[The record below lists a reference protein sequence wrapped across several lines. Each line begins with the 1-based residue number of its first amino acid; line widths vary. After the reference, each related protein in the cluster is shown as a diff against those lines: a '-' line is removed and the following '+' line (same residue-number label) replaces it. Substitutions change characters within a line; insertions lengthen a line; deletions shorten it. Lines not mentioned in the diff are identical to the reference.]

1 MKLFFLH
8 RLRRYRLVGLLIV
21 SVGFSNVGTAKQ
33 VLRFESTAADMTP
46 VVRAAL
52 EAVTDRDVK
61 LVFAAGSYRFLPDYA
76 VDRYCTITN
85 HGNGL
90 KKVIFPLA
98 GFASIEI
105 EGNGAEFIFH
115 GLTSPFQFEQCEEVK
130 VSNLSIDWDI
140 PFIFQGDVLAVNQD
154 EGWYDLQPATEGF
167 SWEIKQDQLKFPN
180 VDGFSFS
187 HPGSA
192 LTFDKRHKRVSHGA
206 LDFES
211 SPRWVEKRQ
220 GGVLRFHE
228 PLKRWPE
235 VGTVLTFKGDRAQD
249 RYAPAFKVTA
259 SRNVTFTNVV
269 VHHALGMGFLFE
281 RTADITIS
289 GGGVYLPEGSPRMI
303 SSTADATHFANC
315 KGDILIENARIENML
330 DDGTNVHGT
339 YVEVDGVVDAKTV
352 RVGLKHFEQSG
363 FEFAAAGD
371 EVWFI
376 HQPNPSRGAVNEV
389 VAVKRLNEQFTEL
402 TFRDALPTQIA
413 VGDVLE
419 NKTWNPR
426 FTMRGC
432 AISNHRARNIVLKTP
447 LPTVIEDNDFSSMMS
462 SIFFR
467 GETFFWFES
476 GAVVD
481 VLIRGNRFNYCAY
494 SGMEHSVINITP
506 RLGRGFDQ
514 KVPFDRNI
522 RIENNI
528 ITTFDSRIVWADR
541 VDGLVIKNNTIIRTT
556 DAKPLYPDAA
566 VFDFRNCRNVEVS
579 GNRYEGVAKTMVAAD
594 AATKPTLKVENNV
607 GF

>member
-1 MKLFFLH
+1 
-8 RLRRYRLVGLLIV
+8 
-21 SVGFSNVGTAKQ
+21 
-33 VLRFESTAADMTP
+33 
-46 VVRAAL
+46 
-52 EAVTDRDVK
+52 VTDRNVK
-61 LVFAAGSYRFLPDYA
+61 LEFAPGVYRFLPDYA
-76 VDRYCTITN
+76 VDKYCTITN

-90 KKVIFPLA
+90 KKIIFPLS
-98 GFASIEI
+98 GFEAIEI

-115 GLTSPFQFEQCEEVK
+115 GLTSPFQFEHCDEVK
-130 VSNLSIDWDI
+130 VSNLSVDWDI
-140 PFIFQGDVLAVNQD
+140 PFIFQGDVLAVNKD

-167 SWEIKQDQLKFPN
+167 SWELKQDQVQFPN

-192 LTFDKRHKRVSHGA
+192 LTFDKEHKRVSHGA

-211 SPRWVEKRQ
+211 SPRWVEKRA

-228 PLKRWPE
+228 PLQRWPE

-249 RYAPAFKVTA
+249 RYAPAFKVTS

-281 RTADITIS
+281 RTENITIS
-289 GGGVYLPEGSPRMI
+289 GGGVYLAEGSPRMI

-339 YVEVDGVVDAKTV
+339 YVEIDGVVDAKTV
-352 RVGLKHFEQSG
+352 RVRLKHFEQSG

-376 HQPNPSRGAVNEV
+376 HQPNPSRGAVNKV
-389 VAVKRLNEQFTEL
+389 VAVKRVNEQFFEL
-402 TFRDALPTQIA
+402 TFRDPLPSKIA

-419 NKTWNPR
+419 NKTWNPT
-426 FTMRGC
+426 FTIRG
-432 AISNHRARNIVLKTP
+432 SVVRNHRARNIVLKTP
-447 LPTVIEDNDFSSMMS
+447 LPIVIEDNDFSSMMS
-462 SIFFR
+462 AIFFR

-476 GAVVD
+476 GAVED
-481 VLIRGNRFNYCAY
+481 VLIRNNRFDYCAY
-494 SGMEHSVINITP
+494 SGMEHAVLNVTP
-506 RLGRGFDQ
+506 RLGKGFDQ
-514 KVPFDRNI
+514 NEPFDRNI
-522 RIENNI
+522 RFEDNT

-541 VDGLVIKNNTIIRTT
+541 VDGLVIKNNTIIRTM
-556 DAKPLYPDAA
+556 DAEPLYSDSP
-566 VFDFRNCRNVEVS
+566 VFDFRNCRNVEVI
-579 GNRYEGVAKTMVAAD
+579 GNRYEGEAKTMVAAD
-594 AATKPTLKVENNV
+594 AVTKPTLRVENNV